1 MRYSLS
7 EIFHPFITEEK
18 LLVIYLPSEAVQKI
32 YPVILNTK
40 YLVPKWVLKANNS
53 PVLKE

>member
-18 LLVIYLPSEAVQKI
+18 LFVIYLPSEAVQKI

-40 YLVPKWVLKANNS
+40 YLVPK
-53 PVLKE
+53 